1 MKTGCML
8 CGAPLQ
14 YFNQPRT
21 LACAVCGERFQADAA
36 CEYGHYVCDAC
47 HAASAGEAVVRACL
61 HASER
66 NPAKIA
72 LRIMRHPAVHMHGP
86 EHHALTGCVL
96 LAAYHASGGAAELET
111 GLPEIVRRAGRIPGG
126 SCGFMGC
133 CGAAVGAGTYWSVAA
148 GATPLSRG
156 AWAAAAP
163 FSARRR
169 KPAPPG
175 DGAFSDRP
183 HGADPPASSARS
195 NISRAFSG
203 IPASAFGRKHA
214 PLSCGSARPPRA
226 CARPWNPPRARFSAR
241 RALPASLPCPGVP
254 RAAPICARPAPA
266 CAAPSSV
273 RTAQKKTAPAASGGC
288 SALSRQCAPPLG
300 LRYLCVRS
308 QTSSVLSQEL

>member
-156 AWAAAAP
+156 AWADCNRLTSRCLAEIAAYGGPRCCKRDTFLALLAAVAFTAQQTGVQMEWDDSLACE
-163 FSARRR
+163 FSAENRECL
-169 KPAPPG
+169 G
-175 DGAFSDRP
+175 
-183 HGADPPASSARS
+183 
-195 NISRAFSG
+195 
-203 IPASAFGRKHA
+203 
-214 PLSCGSARPPRA
+214 
-226 CARPWNPPRARFSAR
+226 
-241 RALPASLPCPGVP
+241 
-254 RAAPICARPAPA
+254 
-266 CAAPSSV
+266 
-273 RTAQKKTAPAASGGC
+273 GGC
-288 SALSRQCAPPLG
+288 PFFRPQA
-300 LRYLCVRS
+300 
-308 QTSSVLSQEL
+308 

>member
-36 CEYGHYVCDAC
+36 CENGHYVCDAC

-156 AWAAAAP
+156 AWADCNRLTSRCLLRKSRRMAGRAAASGIRFRP
-163 FSARRR
+163 ARRR
-169 KPAPPG
+169 CV
-175 DGAFSDRP
+175 
-183 HGADPPASSARS
+183 H
-195 NISRAFSG
+195 
-203 IPASAFGRKHA
+203 
-214 PLSCGSARPPRA
+214 
-226 CARPWNPPRARFSAR
+226 
-241 RALPASLPCPGVP
+241 
-254 RAAPICARPAPA
+254 RAANRLADGVGRFAR
-266 CAAPSSV
+266 
-273 RTAQKKTAPAASGGC
+273 
-288 SALSRQCAPPLG
+288 
-300 LRYLCVRS
+300 LRIFRRKPRMPGRRLPFFRP
-308 QTSSVLSQEL
+308 QA